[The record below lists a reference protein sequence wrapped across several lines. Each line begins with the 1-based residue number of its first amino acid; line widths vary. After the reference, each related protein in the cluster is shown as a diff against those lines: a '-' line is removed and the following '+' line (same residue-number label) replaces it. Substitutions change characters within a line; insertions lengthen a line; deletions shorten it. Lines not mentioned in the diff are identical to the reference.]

1 MKKILPILLVLLV
14 TGAGVGAGLMMRPK
28 PTEHTSECACDCS
41 TEMKADHEPIPE
53 PSALA
58 STNKEYVKLNNQFVV
73 PVLSEERVA
82 SIVLLS
88 LSLEVSPGEREH
100 IFAVE
105 PKLRDAFLQTM
116 FDHANMGGFKG
127 AFTNSSNLDILRQAL
142 RETAYKTIG
151 NTVSDVLIIDI
162 ARQEV

>member
-1 MKKILPILLVLLV
+1 MKKLLPILLILMA
-14 TGAGVGAGLMMRPK
+14 TGIGVGAGLALRPGV
-28 PTEHTSECACDCS
+28 SESPKETACTCETTQEDLA
-41 TEMKADHEPIPE
+41 KPIPE
-53 PSALA
+53 PTAQA
-58 STNKEYVKLNNQFVV
+58 PTDKEYVKLNNQFVV
-73 PVLSEERVA
+73 PVLANEKVT

-88 LSLEVSPGEREH
+88 LSLEVTSGEREH

-127 AFTNSSNLDILRQAL
+127 SFTNSSNLDILRQAL

-151 NTVSDVLIIDI
+151 PTVSDVLIIDI

>member
-1 MKKILPILLVLLV
+1 MKKLLPVLLILIA
-14 TGAGVGAGLMMRPK
+14 TGAGIGAGLALRPDASPPPEETACICETAQED
-28 PTEHTSECACDCS
+28 PT
-41 TEMKADHEPIPE
+41 KPIPE
-53 PSALA
+53 PAALA
-58 STNKEYVKLNNQFVV
+58 STDKEYVKLNNQFVV
-73 PVLSEERVA
+73 PVLANEKVT

-88 LSLEVSPGEREH
+88 LSLEVTPGEREH

-105 PKLRDAFLQTM
+105 PKLRDALLQTM

-127 AFTNSSNLDILRQAL
+127 SFTNSANLDILRQAL

-151 NTVSDVLIIDI
+151 PTVSDVLIIDI